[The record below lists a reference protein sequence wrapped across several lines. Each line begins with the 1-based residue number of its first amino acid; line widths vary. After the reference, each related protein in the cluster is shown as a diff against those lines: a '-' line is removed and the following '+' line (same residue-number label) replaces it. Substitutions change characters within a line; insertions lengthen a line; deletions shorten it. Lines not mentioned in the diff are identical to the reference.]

1 MYEHIK
7 VEFDAGIVTV
17 TTTGMRTARNRG
29 RGNSTVRIQS
39 PKYVGKPSW
48 LVPSGHAA
56 TRARASTVADQSGAS
71 GHRPVLHRHHPG
83 RMATLRGDRQMHL
96 DALAAY
102 IDPGSGSLIIQ
113 AVIATIVAIPFF
125 FRQQIGRV
133 VRTLRRDGT
142 AEETVTPVPP
152 TTPDPR

>member
-1 MYEHIK
+1 MRQRARQRLPLPINR
-7 VEFDAGIVTV
+7 VPPG
-17 TTTGMRTARNRG
+17 TGMSR
-29 RGNSTVRIQS
+29 
-39 PKYVGKPSW
+39 
-48 LVPSGHAA
+48 
-56 TRARASTVADQSGAS
+56 
-71 GHRPVLHRHHPG
+71 HRDHPG
-83 RMATLRGDRQMHL
+83 RLAAFRGVRQMHL

-133 VRTLRRDGT
+133 VRTLRRDGPADET
-142 AEETVTPVPP
+142 ATPVPP